1 MVINIIS
8 SRLDMKVAMKPNLL
22 RVGEAS
28 FSADLGGSSKHTS
41 EILVGPS
48 GEGFH
53 DNRICS

>member
-1 MVINIIS
+1 MVIKVIS
-8 SRLDMKVAMKPNLL
+8 SRLDVKVAMKHHPE
-22 RVGEAS
+22 RVCAAA

-41 EILVGPS
+41 EILVDLS